1 MTENKTSRRN
11 LLGSITAFAFGVL
24 FGSKGYAQVM
34 TPHSTE
40 GPYYPRPNMRMAD
53 VDRDLVRVIGQVR
66 KAGGE
71 VITLRGKVCDRN
83 GSPRAGLRVEIWQC
97 DLNGKYLH
105 PGDRKNIEYDQGFQ
119 GFGYDITNEDGKFRF
134 RTIKPV
140 PYTGRTPHIHLKILD
155 GNQELLT
162 SQLYIARDPRNSRD
176 SIYSRMSPE
185 EAESV
190 SMVITETK
198 SGKETTVTLAV

>member
-66 KAGGE
+66 QAGGE

-97 DLNGKYLH
+97 DLNGSTCIRMIGKTLST
-105 PGDRKNIEYDQGFQ
+105 ITGF
-119 GFGYDITNEDGKFRF
+119 RA
-134 RTIKPV
+134 
-140 PYTGRTPHIHLKILD
+140 LAM
-155 GNQELLT
+155 T
-162 SQLYIARDPRNSRD
+162 SQTKTANSD
-176 SIYSRMSPE
+176 LGQLSLSPIPV
-185 EAESV
+185 ALR
-190 SMVITETK
+190 IFT
-198 SGKETTVTLAV
+198 